1 MCVLKNFEKSVK
13 KMIIPSYFFLIFVL
27 VIGFGGLTLFRT
39 NFLLVLMGV
48 ELLFFGIN
56 LNFAITSLLLDDVMG
71 QVFFLYILT
80 VAGAES
86 GVGLAILVSYY
97 RLRGEI
103 WLDLVNKLKG

>member
-1 MCVLKNFEKSVK
+1 M
-13 KMIIPSYFFLIFVL
+13 
-27 VIGFGGLTLFRT
+27 VIVTIGLTGLSLFRT
-39 NFLLVLMGV
+39 NFLLVLMGL
-48 ELLFFGIN
+48 ELLFFG
-56 LNFAITSLLLDDVMG
+56 LNITFAWTSLFLDDLMG
-71 QVFFLYILT
+71 QIFFLYILT

>member
-1 MCVLKNFEKSVK
+1 MTV
-13 KMIIPSYFFLIFVL
+13 FLMMLL
-27 VIGFGGLTLFRT
+27 VIGLGGLTLFRT

-56 LNFAITSLLLDDVMG
+56 LTFAWSSVLLDDLMG
-71 QVFFLYILT
+71 QLFFLYVLT